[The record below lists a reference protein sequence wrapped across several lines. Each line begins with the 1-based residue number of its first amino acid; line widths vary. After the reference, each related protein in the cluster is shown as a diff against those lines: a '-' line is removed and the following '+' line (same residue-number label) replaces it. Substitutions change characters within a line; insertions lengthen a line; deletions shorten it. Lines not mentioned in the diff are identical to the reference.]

1 MRLQTRT
8 RERSRAANLSHIPG
22 IQLNSLK
29 ASPRP
34 QITPD
39 RGYTPTQTHNIP
51 SATCRLKHPRW
62 HFFFPT
68 PFAVT
73 QGGVHNDMHLWI
85 SYAGLDVSS
94 GKKKKKS
101 IAMGGMISSCQT
113 HVKQAMRKLLP
124 PYFFAHLVYFTQR
137 RRKTKQLAVTKGGNW
152 LIGEITGPRG
162 NTSLITL
169 EV

>member
-51 SATCRLKHPRW
+51 SATCRLKHPPLAS
-62 HFFFPT
+62 FFFFT
-68 PFAVT
+68 LFVVT
-73 QGGVHNDMHLWI
+73 QGSVHNDMHLWI
-85 SYAGLDVSS
+85 SYAGLDVRS
-94 GKKKKKS
+94 GKKKKASLWVAWS
-101 IAMGGMISSCQT
+101 I
-113 HVKQAMRKLLP
+113 HVKHMLNKRRAN
-124 PYFFAHLVYFTQR
+124 FFEHLVYFTQR

-152 LIGEITGPRG
+152 LIGVIAGPRG

-169 EV
+169 EI